1 MNLRPLKL
9 VFILAL
15 LALSTTASA
24 AITLTNCRTATVTKN
39 LPCEIML
46 TTTTNPINGY
56 RDLSVTGT
64 FTHVPTNR
72 VYSVLGF
79 YDGQSGGQAIYKI
92 RFTPQFEGQWNY
104 STTPTPADAGLTVTP
119 GSFMAQPSTQ
129 RGFLRR
135 AEDTNFPEDPIFDNN
150 QRIFLWG
157 MTYYQI
163 VTNSLATGPN
173 GPWKTAVNTL
183 LDTHSINKVRLLVFP
198 WWDEFSGQ
206 FAGVYVDSV
215 PFFQKGTCGG
225 LPRTCL
231 NHDSL
236 RVDHFKA
243 LDDVVNH
250 LHSRGIIAELLI
262 FKDHA
267 ATSGGVAFDGKRT
280 YGTTTAQDQRYTRYV
295 LARYAAFPN
304 VTWCLTNEYNAAS
317 MTLPKTPYW
326 DTDIGKT
333 VRSGDPYF
341 VGPAPENRVRLSSIH
356 AKSTPLFEF
365 YANRATAFNDQWATH
380 VVMQFHQ
387 GNGSP
392 NPEQWGYD
400 GVRGNLATNPNMPV
414 ANDEYGYILNVSAAD
429 ARKAAWGVAVAG
441 GYGTMGDRRPVPGTV
456 TPSGQAETSMRG
468 DYVPANSAA
477 YNDIKNLIF
486 FFSNTANDPTKV
498 TNFYRMRY
506 QDGVIASGARAI
518 AGGEAAVQYVLYDAD
533 GNALTVNLPHPQ
545 NAAWTHYSVTPYN
558 PVTGV
563 FGAPVNVG
571 FGNGIAIPA
580 PPAAETAYL
589 LKQAP

>member
-9 VFILAL
+9 VLTLAL
-15 LALSTTASA
+15 LTFSSTLSA
-24 AITLTNCRTATVTKN
+24 AITLTNCRTGVVTKN
-39 LPCEIML
+39 LPCEITL
-46 TTTTNPINGY
+46 TTTSAPVNGY
-56 RDLSVTGT
+56 RDLTVTGT
-64 FTHVPTNR
+64 FTHVLTGR
-72 VYSVLGF
+72 VYPSVLGF

-92 RFTPQFEGQWNY
+92 RFTPQFDGQWNY
-104 STTPTPADAGLTVTP
+104 STSSTDAGLTLPP
-119 GSFMAQPSTQ
+119 GSFTAGVSTQ

-163 VTNSLATGPN
+163 VNNSLATGSN
-173 GPWKTAVNTL
+173 GPWKNAVNTL

-198 WWDEFSGQ
+198 WWDEYSGQ
-206 FAGVYVDSV
+206 FGGVYVDSV
-215 PFFQKGTCGG
+215 PFFQKASCSG

-243 LDDVVNH
+243 LDDIVNH

-267 ATSGGVAFDGKRT
+267 ANGGVPFDGKRT
-280 YGTTTAQDQRYTRYV
+280 YGTTAQDQRYTRYV
-295 LARYAAFPN
+295 VARYAAFPN
-304 VTWCLTNEYNAAS
+304 VTWCLTNEYNATS
-317 MTLPKTPYW
+317 MTLPTSYW

-333 VRSGDPYF
+333 VRSSDPFF
-341 VGPAPENRVRLSSIH
+341 VGPAPESRVRLSSIH
-356 AKSTPLFEF
+356 AKSTPIFEF
-365 YANRATAFNDQWATH
+365 YGNRSTSSNDQWASH
-380 VVMQFHQ
+380 AVMQFHQ

-400 GVRGNLATNPNMPV
+400 GVRGNLATNNNMPV
-414 ANDEYGYILNVSAAD
+414 ANDEYGYVGNVTAAD

-468 DYVPANSAA
+468 EYVAANSAA

-486 FFSNTANDPTKV
+486 FFSNTANDPAKV

-506 QDGVIASGARAI
+506 QDGVIASGSRAI
-518 AGGEAAVQYVLYDAD
+518 AGGEAAVQYVLFDAD
-533 GNALTVNLPHPQ
+533 GGALSVNLPHPQ
-545 NAAWTHYSVTPYN
+545 NATWTHYTVTTYN

-563 FGAPVNVG
+563 FGAPATIG